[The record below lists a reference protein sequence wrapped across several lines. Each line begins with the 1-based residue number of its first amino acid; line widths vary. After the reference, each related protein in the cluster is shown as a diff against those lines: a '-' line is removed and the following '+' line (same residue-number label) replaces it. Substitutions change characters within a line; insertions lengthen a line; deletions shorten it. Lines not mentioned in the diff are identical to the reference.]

1 MGTKLFNILSTIIAR
16 LSGMDRRKL
25 LWVNPNPSASF
36 PSQTIQ
42 CDMSYDA
49 YEIHFAVYTGRSEGN
64 INQMEVLTNTSTTLH
79 GHLGVSGRESGAL
92 WTAKRV
98 VSKAQDGLLFD
109 APYAVSGTGNWFQY
123 TSNIA
128 CTPMKIYGIKYGDQI

>member
-1 MGTKLFNILSTIIAR
+1 MGTKLFNILSTIITR
-16 LSGMDRRKL
+16 LYRMDRRTL
-25 LWVNPNPSASF
+25 LWVNSSPSTPF

-49 YEIHFAVYTGRSEGN
+49 YEIHFAVYIGRDEEN

-79 GHLGVSGRESGAL
+79 GHLGVAGRESGVL
-92 WTAKRV
+92 WTGKRV

-109 APYAVSGTGNWFQY
+109 APYAVSGTGNWAQY
-123 TSNIA
+123 TSNMA
-128 CTPMKIYGIKYGDQI
+128 CVPVKIYGIKYGNPS